1 MSTTILKLIPTNSRF
16 VPEAQVQ
23 EEVLRALLSIM
34 APSNMVRLVVSDDV
48 QFIDQGQN
56 WEHVFCPVC
65 GQQIDEWWTQAMDI
79 AQATNFQNLEV
90 QMPCCGK
97 VCSLNDLKYEGPAG
111 FARFVIEVDN
121 PAKSLTAEQKQLVE
135 NKLGCELRA
144 IWAHY

>member
-1 MSTTILKLIPTNSRF
+1 MSTTILKLIPANSRF

-23 EEVLRALLSIM
+23 EEVLRTLVSIM

-56 WEHVFCPVC
+56 WEHVCCPMC

-79 AQATNFQNLEV
+79 AQAANFQNLEV
-90 QMPCCGK
+90 QMPCCRK
-97 VCSLNDLKYEGPAG
+97 ACSLNDLKYEGPTG
-111 FARFVIEVDN
+111 FARFVIEVEN
-121 PAKSLTAEQKQLVE
+121 PANSLTAEQKQLVE
-135 NKLGCELRA
+135 NKLGCELRV